1 MYGMIMPF
9 MILLM
14 LPGAKLTSFTQG
26 NDHIIPYMGKF
37 LCGHQKKSWFLI
49 GYKNFNFL
57 SGLYS
62 FFPLST
68 IVGLK
73 LKKKDPFCP

>member
-1 MYGMIMPF
+1 MLNVIYYLWPLFTTVYYMYGMIMPF

-37 LCGHQKKSWFLI
+37 LCGHQKKS
-49 GYKNFNFL
+49 
-57 SGLYS
+57 
-62 FFPLST
+62 
-68 IVGLK
+68 
-73 LKKKDPFCP
+73 